1 MEVIQSKGDI
11 DIKFCFSNTVKA
23 YACAEARLLTYT
35 ARQNPCGRVDC
46 RSIGD
51 YVGQKTKKSNRTRE
65 GAQLRAYREKN
76 PRRDG
81 DKILR
86 VGRYPRHM
94 HMIW

>member
-11 DIKFCFSNTVKA
+11 DIKFCFSNMVKA

-65 GAQLRAYREKN
+65 GAQLRAYREKKN
-76 PRRDG
+76 PEG
-81 DKILR
+81 MGIKFCVW
-86 VGRYPRHM
+86 VGIHD
-94 HMIW
+94 ICT